1 MFRKAHRR
9 LTLLFTAVCI
19 GILAVMSA
27 SYILLSVR
35 SIYSSSLTR
44 LGSDTAAFEVALS
57 NSSVISDDWLRNTQS
72 NYNYTFYLFD
82 NEKPM
87 HFTDITSGTDNNL
100 ISELKTEYKYLIDN
114 VRDPWSIRTD
124 VFECRLGGR
133 KYNAGVIFIPGENG
147 FTELYI
153 LDSLS
158 RERAQIK
165 RLLLGFGAV
174 ILLTSAVLFVFS
186 WFFTKKLLK
195 PIQHSHEQQAH
206 FIAAASHEIRNPV
219 NTIISALDAM
229 KECSDEQR
237 EDFADIAR
245 REGKR
250 LTVLTEDLL
259 TLARSDN
266 GSFTTELKPTEL
278 DTLVISC
285 YEAFL
290 APAAEKSIKLG
301 ISLPEDVP
309 PPVPA
314 DKERITQVV
323 SILLSNAV
331 SYTPENGAIAISYT
345 FNKTWHSITVSDS
358 GTGISNEDKPHI
370 FERFYRADRA
380 REDRSHFGLGLAIA
394 KEIMDLHQGT
404 ISVSD
409 SSTGGAEF
417 TISLKAAPENESPQK
432 GDSNG

>member
-1 MFRKAHRR
+1 MFRKVHRR
-9 LTLLFTAVCI
+9 LTLLFTIVCI
-19 GILAVMSA
+19 GILAVMAA

-35 SIYSSSLTR
+35 SIYNSALIR
-44 LGSDTAAFEVALS
+44 LESNTANFETTLSGST
-57 NSSVISDDWLRNTQS
+57 VISDDWLRNTQS
-72 NYNYTFYLFD
+72 NYNYIFFLYD
-82 NEKPM
+82 NSNPM
-87 HFTDITSGTDNNL
+87 HLTALGSNDEDNDL
-100 ISELKTEYKYLIDN
+100 ISELRSRYGERINKI
-114 VRDPWSIRTD
+114 RDLWAIRRD
-124 VFECRLGGR
+124 VFQCRLRGCT
-133 KYNAGVIFIPGENG
+133 YNAGVIFIPGENG
-147 FTELYI
+147 FTDLYI
-153 LDSLS
+153 LDSLHS
-158 RERAQIK
+158 ERKQIWK
-165 RLLLGFGAV
+165 LLLGFGAV
-174 ILLTSAVLFVFS
+174 ILLTSAALFAFS
-186 WFFTKKLLK
+186 WFFTRKLLQ
-195 PIQHSHEQQAH
+195 PVQRSHEQQAH

-219 NTIISALDAM
+219 NTIVSALDAM

-290 APAAEKSIKLG
+290 APAKEKSIKLG
-301 ISLPEDVP
+301 ITLPEDVP
-309 PPVPA
+309 PPAPA
-314 DKERITQVV
+314 DAERIKQVV

-331 SYTPENGAIAISYT
+331 SYTPENGTIDIAYS
-345 FNKTWHSITVSDS
+345 FDRQRHSIAVSDS
-358 GTGISNEDKPHI
+358 GTGISDDDKPHI

-394 KEIMDLHQGT
+394 KEIMDLHNGT
-404 ISVSD
+404 ITVSD

-417 TISLKAAPENESPQK
+417 TISLKAAPENESAQK
-432 GDSNG
+432 